1 MAMCGESSAAEK
13 ATSALKHNQET
24 KGTNS
29 YYYAHTRSYEVPED
43 AKVVSGPGLITG
55 GAPVLIEAADA
66 SPSSTGSPAKKAV
79 IETIR
84 NYAWSEEDNVVKVS
98 VDGGDAAAASE
109 ENTECDFKEDSF
121 TLRIKLSEAKILQLQ
136 VSLKKSV
143 DPSKCKFRISKGKG
157 VRVTLAKKETGKW
170 YDLLKTASK

>member
-1 MAMCGESSAAEK
+1 MG
-13 ATSALKHNQET
+13 
-24 KGTNS
+24 
-29 YYYAHTRSYEVPED
+29 
-43 AKVVSGPGLITG
+43 GLITG

>member
-1 MAMCGESSAAEK
+1 MCGESEARSDEESRRL
-13 ATSALKHNQET
+13 SALKHNQET

-29 YYYAHTRSYEVPED
+29 YYYAHTRSFEVPAD

-55 GAPVLIEAADA
+55 GTPVLLESSVAASEA
-66 SPSSTGSPAKKAV
+66 SPAKKTV
-79 IETIR
+79 VESIR

-98 VDGGDAAAASE
+98 VDGGDAASATEA
-109 ENTECDFKEDSF
+109 NTECDFNEDSF
-121 TLRIKLSEAKILQLQ
+121 TMRIKLSEAKTLQLQ
-136 VSLKKSV
+136 VSLKKNV

-170 YDLLKTASK
+170 YDLIKTASK

>member
-1 MAMCGESSAAEK
+1 MCGESETQDSL
-13 ATSALKHNQET
+13 SALKHNQET

-29 YYYAHTRSYEVPED
+29 YYYAHTRSFEVPAD

-55 GAPVLIEAADA
+55 GAPVLLEKAPSA
-66 SPSSTGSPAKKAV
+66 SEGSPEKRAV

-84 NYAWSEEDNVVKVS
+84 NYSWSEEDNVVKVAC
-98 VDGGDAAAASE
+98 DGGDVASATE
-109 ENTECDFKEDSF
+109 ANTECDFNEDSF
-121 TLRIKLSEAKILQLQ
+121 TLRINLSEAKTLQLQ
-136 VSLKKSV
+136 VSLKKNV

-157 VRVTLAKKETGKW
+157 VRLILTKKETGKW

>member
-1 MAMCGESSAAEK
+1 MCGESDPRSEEK
-13 ATSALKHNQET
+13 RQSALKHNQET

-29 YYYAHTRSYEVPED
+29 YYYAHTRSFDVPAD

-55 GAPVLIEAADA
+55 GTPVLLEKTQSEGEA
-66 SPSSTGSPAKKAV
+66 SPEKKAV
-79 IETIR
+79 IESIR

-98 VDGGDAAAASE
+98 IDGGDAASASE
-109 ENTECDFKEDSF
+109 ANTECDFNEDSF

-136 VSLKKSV
+136 VTLKKNV

-157 VRVTLAKKETGKW
+157 VRLTLTKKETGKW
-170 YDLLKTASK
+170 YDLVKTASK

>member
-1 MAMCGESSAAEK
+1 MG
-13 ATSALKHNQET
+13 
-24 KGTNS
+24 
-29 YYYAHTRSYEVPED
+29 
-43 AKVVSGPGLITG
+43 
-55 GAPVLIEAADA
+55 ADA
-66 SPSSTGSPAKKAV
+66 PRGYESGSPAKKAV

-98 VDGGDAAAASE
+98 VDGGDAAAALE

-143 DPSKCKFRISKGKG
+143 DVEMQVPHQQGERSTCYLGEKGNRQ
-157 VRVTLAKKETGKW
+157 VV
-170 YDLLKTASK
+170 